1 MQIKNTMRFYFKSIR
16 IATIKRA
23 ENSKHWGGCEKI
35 GNFAYY
41 QPLWKKV

>member
-23 ENSKHWGGCEKI
+23 ENSEHWGGCEEI
-35 GNFAYY
+35 GNFASY